1 MANGMEVDLACVGVR
16 KINQAL
22 HKGRSGCTGFEGT
35 GRGAFHAIPDL
46 RAAKRADRRL
56 HDSIRRVG
64 DIAPQ
69 LTLGAKQALNL
80 LEQSGLP
87 NKLQRIA
94 SVRILPR
101 HLIGRNLDAG
111 RLANESSVHT
121 GQWVGFCPGRAV

>member
-35 GRGAFHAIPDL
+35 GRGVFHAIPDL

-87 NKLQRIA
+87 NKTAADSIRSHSTKTPDWPQSGCRPA
-94 SVRILPR
+94 R
-101 HLIGRNLDAG
+101 
-111 RLANESSVHT
+111 
-121 GQWVGFCPGRAV
+121 